1 MAQVRVNKNLDDI
14 QDKKLFGLTK
24 RQLIC
29 FGSGGLI
36 AVGAYF
42 FCTRL
47 HLGMD
52 ISMIVGMIFGFPFF
66 LAGIYK
72 KDGLY
77 LEDMML
83 AYISY
88 RFLRPRVR
96 IYQSNNLYGFLRE
109 KTYQKEVLGLP
120 LDNEKD
126 SMKSLDTLSKRK
138 NGHAV
143 QEGGVHK

>member
-1 MAQVRVNKNLDDI
+1 
-14 QDKKLFGLTK
+14 
-24 RQLIC
+24 
-29 FGSGGLI
+29 
-36 AVGAYF
+36 
-42 FCTRL
+42 
-47 HLGMD
+47 
-52 ISMIVGMIFGFPFF
+52 MIVGMIFGFPFF

-77 LEDMML
+77 LEDMIL

-88 RFLRPRVR
+88 RVLRPRVR

-126 SMKSLDTLSKRK
+126 RMKK
-138 NGHAV
+138 GHVV
-143 QEGGVHK
+143 QKGGVHK